1 MMRKYL
7 RLVAA
12 VCLLLL
18 AGLPGEARTRKGDKF
33 LKQAQAAEIRKDWDL
48 ALQLYK
54 EAVDEDP
61 RDSGYLIGMQ
71 RSRFQ
76 ASQMHVQ
83 RGQKSRAEGK
93 MDEALREFQTAI
105 VADPSSAIALQELK
119 RTQDML
125 RSPTASAGG
134 QVLTPVEQ
142 IRRDANLQVD
152 SMLGPPELKP
162 ALRRIPPIKLNNQP
176 PRVLYESIGKIAG
189 ITVVIDP
196 DGLGAVQTRNFN
208 VELGES
214 TVDQAFDYVALLTH
228 TYWKPISTTSIFV
241 AQDTANKRRDY
252 EDFVVKTFYI
262 TNASTVQEFQEIST
276 AVRTITN
283 ITRVFTV
290 NPQKALVVRGS
301 ADAVALAEKLVH
313 DLDKPKSEVVID
325 VLIMEANSTRTRD
338 LAATLASVGASGLS
352 AGLNSAINFTPRGSI
367 PTGSG
372 SGSGAGSGGATPTPS
387 SGSVTLGQLGHISSA
402 DFSTTLP
409 GVLLQ
414 AVLSDNKTKI
424 LNSPQVRA
432 SDGMKVSLKI
442 GDRIPIATGSFQSGV
457 GTVGGA
463 PYAQTQFQF
472 TDVGIKVEITP
483 QVHSA
488 DELTL
493 HVSFEVSSVRSYT
506 NIGGVQQPI
515 IGQTTTEADI
525 RLREGEIN
533 ILSGLEANQDS
544 SVVNGIPGL
553 VNIPILGKILFGSDH
568 TEKDVQQ
575 LMIALQPHIVRTPDY
590 TPENLRGVY
599 SGPDQSLRLMYAPR
613 DDDGGSAPANPAA
626 TSPAPAAPAP
636 GAVPNT
642 RLNPAPNPVPN
653 PAQGAPALVPGLVPG
668 AAQATAPPPG
678 TAPLPFQLPQP
689 GAPGAAPP
697 PLPLGAGTRVAFTPG
712 NVSVAPNT
720 PFSVNVELNGATD
733 AASVSPLRVKW
744 DPAVLRL
751 TDISPGDLL
760 SRNGGAVSSIKDV
773 RNDAGEATIT
783 LTRAAG
789 AGVSGSGPVA
799 VLNFVAVAPGKGS
812 VTVTEMGLKNSQSQA
827 VPVALGAVSVA
838 VQ

>member
-1 MMRKYL
+1 MTCKYL
-7 RLVAA
+7 RVVAA
-12 VCLLLL
+12 VCLALLT
-18 AGLPGEARTRKGDKF
+18 GLPGEAGTRKGDKF
-33 LKQAQAAEIRKDWDL
+33 LKQAQAAEVRKDWDL

-54 EAVDEDP
+54 QAVDEDP

-71 RSRFQ
+71 RTRFQ
-76 ASQMHVQ
+76 ASQMHVE
-83 RGQKSRAEGK
+83 RGRQSRADGK
-93 MDEALREFQTAI
+93 IEQAIGEFQKAI
-105 VADPSSAIALQELK
+105 VADPSSAIAMQELK

-125 RSPTASAGG
+125 RNPAATAGG

-142 IRRDANLQVD
+142 IRREASLQVD
-152 SMLGPPELKP
+152 SMMGPPELKP
-162 ALRRIPPIKLNNQP
+162 ALRRIPPVKLNNQP

-189 ITVVIDP
+189 ITTVIDP

-214 TVDQAFDYVALLTH
+214 TVEQAFDYVALLTH
-228 TYWKPISTTSIFV
+228 TYWKPISATTIFV

-338 LAATLASVGASGLS
+338 LAATIASNGANGLT
-352 AGLNSAINFTPRGSI
+352 AGINTGITFTPRGTTTVT
-367 PTGSG
+367 PTGTG
-372 SGSGAGSGGATPTPS
+372 TGTPATPST
-387 SGSVTLGQLGHISSA
+387 GGINLGQLGHLSSA

-409 GVLLQ
+409 GLLLQ

-488 DELTL
+488 EELTL

-533 ILSGLEANQDS
+533 ILSGLDATQDS

-553 VNIPILGKILFGSDH
+553 VNIPVLGKIFFGSDH

-613 DDDGGSAPANPAA
+613 EDEGGSAPAAPVTNP
-626 TSPAPAAPAP
+626 
-636 GAVPNT
+636 GV
-642 RLNPAPNPVPN
+642 NPAPNPPQ
-653 PAQGAPALVPGLVPG
+653 AAPGLIPGLVPG
-668 AAQATAPPPG
+668 AGQATGPAPG
-678 TAPLPFQLPQP
+678 TVPLPFQPPGQP
-689 GAPGAAPP
+689 GALPP
-697 PLPLGAGTRVAFTPG
+697 PIPLGAGTRVAFTPG

-720 PFSVNVELNGATD
+720 PFTVNVELNGAAD

-751 TDISPGDLL
+751 TDIAPGELL
-760 SRNGGAVSSIKDV
+760 SRNGGTVSSIKDV

-783 LTRAAG
+783 VTRPAG
-789 AGVSGSGPVA
+789 PGISGSGPVA

-827 VPVALGAVSVA
+827 VPVALGSVA
-838 VQ
+838 VAVQ

>member
-7 RLVAA
+7 RVIAALCLTFLVA
-12 VCLLLL
+12 
-18 AGLPGEARTRKGDKF
+18 LPGEAGNRKGDRF
-33 LKQAQAAEIRKDWDL
+33 FKQAQAAEIRKDWDL

-54 EAVDEDP
+54 QAVDEDP

-76 ASQMHVQ
+76 ASSMHVD
-83 RGQKSRAEGK
+83 RGQKSRADGNLQ
-93 MDEALREFQTAI
+93 DAISEFQKAI

-125 RSPTASAGG
+125 QAPSATVGG
-134 QVLTPVEQ
+134 RVLTPVEQ
-142 IRRDANLQVD
+142 IRREANQQVD

-162 ALRRIPPIKLNNQP
+162 ALRRIPSIKLNNQP

-189 ITVVIDP
+189 ITTVIDP

-208 VELGES
+208 VEMGEA

-228 TYWKPISTTSIFV
+228 TYWKPISPTTIFV
-241 AQDTANKRRDY
+241 TQDSANKRRDY

-325 VLIMEANSTRTRD
+325 VLIMEANTTHTRD
-338 LAATLASVGASGLS
+338 LAASLASVGASGLS
-352 AGLNSAINFTPRGSI
+352 SGLSSAINFTPRGSTTTGGGTDTSGNPI
-367 PTGSG
+367 PASTSG
-372 SGSGAGSGGATPTPS
+372 SI
-387 SGSVTLGQLGHISSA
+387 TLGRLGHISSN

-483 QVHSA
+483 QVHSN
-488 DELTL
+488 DEVTL

-533 ILSGLEANQDS
+533 ILAGLDGVQDS

-568 TEKDVQQ
+568 TEKDSQQ

-613 DDDGGSAPANPAA
+613 DDEGS
-626 TSPAPAAPAP
+626 APAAPAP
-636 GAVPNT
+636 GA
-642 RLNPAPNPVPN
+642 PAPNPGAGLA
-653 PAQGAPALVPGLVPG
+653 PAAIPGLGAGPAIGPALVPGQAVATGPAPGTVPLPLQLPVPG
-668 AAQATAPPPG
+668 GPGTPPP
-678 TAPLPFQLPQP
+678 PV
-689 GAPGAAPP
+689 
-697 PLPLGAGTRVAFTPG
+697 PLPLGAGPRVVFNPG
-712 NVSVAPNT
+712 SISVGPNT
-720 PFSVNVELNGATD
+720 PFTVNVELNGAAD

-751 TDISPGDLL
+751 TDIAPGDLF
-760 SRNGGAVSSIKDV
+760 SRNGGAVTSIKDV
-773 RNDAGEATIT
+773 RNDAGEATIN
-783 LTRAAG
+783 LTRTAG
-789 AGVSGSGPVA
+789 AGITGSGPVA

-812 VTVTEMGLKNSQSQA
+812 VTVTEMGLKNSQAQTM
-827 VPVALGAVSVA
+827 PVALGSVSVA